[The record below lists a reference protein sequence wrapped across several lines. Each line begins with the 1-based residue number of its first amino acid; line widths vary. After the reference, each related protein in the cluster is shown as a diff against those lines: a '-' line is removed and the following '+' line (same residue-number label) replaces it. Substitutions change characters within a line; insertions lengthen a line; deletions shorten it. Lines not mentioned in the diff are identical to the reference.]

1 MEESSNTYFFYI
13 YLVTVAGDEAYVWLG
28 LWVQGT

>member
-1 MEESSNTYFFYI
+1 MEESSNIYFFYI
-13 YLVTVAGDEAYVWLG
+13 YLVTVAGDEAYV